1 MDRELKVKNL
11 RVGKI
16 AYLNTLPF
24 YHGLFQEDE
33 SVSLVEGAPSEINRW
48 MSEGKLDFAPVS
60 SLEYALHSDQYILLP
75 DLCIGSRDFSRSVLL
90 VSHEHLKGLDGEK
103 IVLTEKSLSS
113 QVLLQI
119 LLKYKCLFNN
129 EFTVSAGT
137 PDEMLR
143 EGKAALVIGD
153 EALFYRPKQFVYK
166 YDLSELW
173 WDWTKRPFC
182 FALWAVRR
190 SFYQEFPN
198 QTFWFFRK
206 LKENTERNMQ
216 DLELLIREGLEMT
229 IANENFATVFGYLF
243 NLNYHL
249 DHEML
254 KGLELFFRLA
264 ARLGLAP
271 KVDRLRFIEEV

>member
-1 MDRELKVKNL
+1 MDGKVKVKKL

-24 YHGLFQEDE
+24 YHRLFDGDE
-33 SVSLVEGAPSEINRW
+33 SISLVEGAPSEINRW
-48 MSEGKLDFAPVS
+48 MSEGKLDFAPIS
-60 SLEYALHSDQYILLP
+60 SLEYALHPDQYMLLP
-75 DLCIGSRDFSRSVLL
+75 GLCIGSRDFSRSVLL
-90 VSHEHLKGLDGEK
+90 LSHEHINGLGGEK
-103 IVLTEKSLSS
+103 IVLSEKSLSS
-113 QVLLQI
+113 QILLRI
-119 LLKYKCLFNN
+119 LLKYKYLFDN
-129 EFTVSAGT
+129 EFVISGGS
-137 PDEMLR
+137 PDEMLG

-153 EALFYRPKQFVYK
+153 EALFYRPKDFVYK

-173 WDWTKRPFC
+173 WDWSKRPFC

-190 SFYQEFPN
+190 SFYREFPD
-198 QTFWFFRK
+198 QVLRFYRR

-216 DLELLIREGLEMT
+216 DLELLVREGLHLT
-229 IANENFATVFGYLF
+229 IADQRFPVVFGYLF

-254 KGLELFFRLA
+254 KGLALFFRLA

-271 KVDRLRFIEEV
+271 KMDRLHFIEAF